1 MQRENKAGRI
11 DLVMMDKVEIDELV
25 GSTHQGHQ
33 NRYVHY
39 AHELPNESSELA
51 SRVLMRIVPLVYAV
65 LLGGLADSLLLGLS
79 VGLVLSVVFDL
90 YMDSH
95 SMVRALFR
103 RRL

>member
-25 GSTHQGHQ
+25 ESTHH
-33 NRYVHY
+33 

-95 SMVRALFR
+95 SLVRALFR
-103 RRL
+103 RTL